1 MSDPILMNVGLI
13 FYQSFFPPT
22 HGHAESTIYTH
33 ACPEP
38 FQSKGFK
45 YKIAFGFMAYYVMLG

>member
-1 MSDPILMNVGLI
+1 MSDPILMNVGAD
-13 FYQSFFPPT
+13 FYGPISFRPLM
-22 HGHAESTIYTH
+22 GMQESTIYTH

-45 YKIAFGFMAYYVMLG
+45 YKIAFGSMRIM